1 MDNQNLITEQM
12 YKIFA
17 GKLLKEKGLGNIP
30 EDVIEEMKEDL
41 SKRIENRI
49 NSFILNELPE
59 DKLIEFESLLDN
71 ENSTPDQFNN
81 FLHKNISNF
90 AEKMASELLKFR
102 EIYLKG

>member
-17 GKLLKEKGLGNIP
+17 GKLLKEKGLGNLP

-41 SKRIENRI
+41 SARIENKI
-49 NSFILNELPE
+49 NSFILNELPK
-59 DKLIEFESLLDN
+59 DRLIEFESLLDN
-71 ENSTPDQFNN
+71 ENSTPDQINN
-81 FLHKNISNF
+81 FLYKNIPNF